1 MLALGN
7 ENDEL
12 MGDFV
17 DNEENLVSTLRTS

>member
-12 MGDFV
+12 VGDFV